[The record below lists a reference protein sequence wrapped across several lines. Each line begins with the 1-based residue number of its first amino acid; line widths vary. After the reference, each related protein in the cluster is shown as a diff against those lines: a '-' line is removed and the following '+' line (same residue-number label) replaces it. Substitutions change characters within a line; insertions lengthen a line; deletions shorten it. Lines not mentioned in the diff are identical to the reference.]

1 MPGKLTVD
9 PIASF
14 PLAPSLRRLPIR
26 RLVSSHLINA
36 FFSFLRPQSLGSQ
49 HQAHGH
55 QSHVRHPSTV
65 LAVRLTVPLPSHPS
79 IARSSCLDLADPQK
93 DTVPTPQR
101 LREPTKKKTNPK
113 PSIHPSER
121 PACCTPSPGFSA
133 SQPGP
138 KQAHACAV
146 NHSVLQAAACVL
158 CDCCCCR
165 PLVDRG
171 PVACFWSRPSF
182 LLPP

>member
-101 LREPTKKKTNPK
+101 LREPTKKKNQPQT
-113 PSIHPSER
+113 IHPSQR
-121 PACCTPSPGFSA
+121 ATRVLHAQPRFF
-133 SQPGP
+133 SQPAWT
-138 KQAHACAV
+138 QASPRVCRE
-146 NHSVLQAAACVL
+146 SLGAAG
-158 CDCCCCR
+158 CCLR
-165 PLVDRG
+165 FMRLLLL
-171 PVACFWSRPSF
+171 PSF
-182 LLPP
+182 G

>member
-65 LAVRLTVPLPSHPS
+65 LAVRLTVPLPSYPIHCSLQLSGSRRPPKRHCTN
-79 IARSSCLDLADPQK
+79 APEVAGAD
-93 DTVPTPQR
+93 
-101 LREPTKKKTNPK
+101 KKTNPI
-113 PSIHPSER
+113 PSIPSER

-146 NHSVLQAAACVL
+146 NHLVLQVAACVL
-158 CDCCCCR
+158 CDCCCCH